1 MPPPPPDPAQQQ
13 YMQDMQN
20 WQQAVQKAQGVQADN
35 MKRYQD
41 FMQAA
46 QLIRAEALHAFSIDI
61 ETDSMKAIDEADDQM
76 QRLNF
81 LKTIFPMLQETMPM
95 VQGGPPEMA
104 NMVKE
109 MMMLGVRGFP
119 IARSLEGAIEDAFDA
134 MAGSPPSPPP
144 SAQDDL
150 IKAQSQAKESD
161 SRIQVAQIQAATAQM
176 KSQADMQMEQ
186 ERLKGD
192 QAEQAQ
198 NMQLRA
204 ADQASQNEFRRQ
216 RSEAL
221 QMRMIRGLG
230 GPA

>member
-1 MPPPPPDPAQQQ
+1 
-13 YMQDMQN
+13 MQDMQN

-134 MAGSPPSPPP
+134 MAGSPPNPPP